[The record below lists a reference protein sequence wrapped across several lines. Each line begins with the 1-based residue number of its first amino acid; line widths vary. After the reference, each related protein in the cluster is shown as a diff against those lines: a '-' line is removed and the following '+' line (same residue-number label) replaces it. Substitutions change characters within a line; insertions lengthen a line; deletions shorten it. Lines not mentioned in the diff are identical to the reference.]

1 MADRNTFQCP
11 YCGVGC
17 GLITNKG
24 ERNNKNLFEEEV
36 IPSQIKVRADK
47 NHPANRGL
55 ICLKGVTIP
64 QTLDKNRLTK
74 VLYREDIKEPFREIS
89 WEEGYNLLL
98 EKFKNLSPEEVYF
111 YISGQLTTEDSYAIN
126 KFAKGFLKTNNIDAN
141 SRLCMAS
148 AVVAYKKA
156 FGSDGPPC
164 SYEDLKDADVFLFVG
179 SNAAVAHPV
188 LFNRIQRLRKPDT
201 AVVTID
207 PVETETAKKS
217 DVFININAGT
227 DTVLLNSVLYVL
239 YKSGWIDRHFVENYT
254 EGFEK
259 AIEEAKKYPPEVAA
273 KICEIRE
280 RDIELL
286 AYLFANSKKL
296 LSFWSMGLNQSVNGV
311 AKNLALINLHL
322 ATGRLGNK
330 GCPFSLTGQ
339 PNAMGGREVGYL
351 TNGLPG
357 YRDVSNE
364 RDRSEIETFWGVKG
378 IKPKPGAVITDA
390 IDLILEGKIKLLWV
404 VGTNPAITLPKLS
417 KVWKALERVFL
428 VVNEAYA
435 DADTLKFAN
444 LVFPAQI
451 VPEKEGVMTGSD
463 RTITF
468 INRQVEP
475 PPNTK
480 PDWLIF
486 TEVAQRMGG
495 EKLFPYRDRKEIF
508 DEFKRITKGRLCDI
522 STFEEKDLPK
532 RWGNKHL
539 YRKGK
544 GWEFKTESGK
554 AKFHPTPWEVAD
566 IDKDLWREKGLENIL
581 KEDEFILTTGRLK
594 NQWHTMT
601 KTGKS
606 DLIMKT
612 ELPPF
617 AVMHPKDAAALGLS
631 EWDVIKITDGENEI
645 YRVLFLRRIKRK
657 HIFTYFGYPLWYTDT
672 PTNLI
677 LEDRTDPLS
686 REPDLK
692 FRRVRVEFVEK
703 FPLKEG

>member
-1 MADRNTFQCP
+1 MGKGGFQCP

-17 GLITNKG
+17 GLVSVRVNGNGKTP
-24 ERNNKNLFEEEV
+24 LVDEV
-36 IPSQIKVRADK
+36 IPTPLKVRADK

-64 QTLDKNRLTK
+64 QTLDKNRLTE
-74 VLYREDIKEPFREIS
+74 VLYREDIESSFKRIS
-89 WEEGYNLLL
+89 WEEAYNLLA
-98 EKFKNLSPEEVYF
+98 EKFKSLSPEEVYF
-111 YISGQLTTEDSYAIN
+111 YISGQLTTEDSYVIN

-164 SYEDLKDADVFLFVG
+164 SYDDLEDADVFLFIG

-188 LFNRIQRLRKPDT
+188 LFNRIQRSRKPDT
-201 AVVTID
+201 VVVTVD
-207 PVETETAKKS
+207 PVETETVKKS
-217 DVFININAGT
+217 DFFININAGT
-227 DTVLLNSVLYVL
+227 DTVLLNSVLHLL
-239 YKSGWIDRHFVENYT
+239 YKKGWIDWDFVKNYT

-259 AIEEAKKYPPEVAA
+259 ALEEASKYPPHVAA
-273 KICEIRE
+273 KICGIRE

-286 AYLFANSKKL
+286 AYLFANAKKL
-296 LSFWSMGLNQSVNGV
+296 VSFWSMGLNQSVNGV

-322 ATGRLGNK
+322 ATGRLGDR

-364 RDRSEIETFWGVKG
+364 RDRREIETLWGVKG
-378 IKPKPGAVITDA
+378 INPKPGAVITDA
-390 IDLILEGKIKLLWV
+390 IDLMLEGRIKLLWV
-404 VGTNPAITLPKLS
+404 VGTNPAITLPRLD
-417 KVWKALERVFL
+417 KVWRALERVFL

-444 LVFPAQI
+444 LVFPAQV
-451 VPEKEGVMTGSD
+451 VPEKEGVMTSSD
-463 RTITF
+463 KTLTF

-486 TEVAQRMGG
+486 TEFAQRLGG
-495 EKLFPYRDRKEIF
+495 EKLFPYRDRGEIF
-508 DEFKRITKGRLCDI
+508 EEFKKTTKERLCDI
-522 STFEEKDLPK
+522 SAFDERDLPK
-532 RWGNKHL
+532 RWGGKHL
-539 YRKGK
+539 YRQGE
-544 GWEFKTESGK
+544 GWKFKTESGK

-566 IDKDLWREKGLENIL
+566 VDKDLWRERGLENL
-581 KEDEFILTTGRLK
+581 LEEDEFILTTGRLK

-606 DLIMKT
+606 ELLMKT

-631 EWDVIKITDGENEI
+631 EWDVIRITDGEREI

-672 PTNLI
+672 PTNLL

-703 FPLKEG
+703 FPLGEG